1 MQLNNLLE
9 RKLYLLVAVI
19 LAIFYSTIDLDS
31 FGFNKTVGM
40 AYTYDAGIISKAICV
55 VSLLLSF
62 IGYSILSLLKYKTQK
77 VLSLVYLSDI
87 VPAIILSYTK
97 TPEVSIVFGVMSIVV
112 SFINI
117 ISSLKS
123 KAKN

>member
-19 LAIFYSTIDLDS
+19 LAIFCLTIDFDS
-31 FGFNKTVGM
+31 FGLNKTVGM
-40 AYTYDAGIISKAICV
+40 AYDMGGISKAVCL

-62 IGYSILSLLKYKTQK
+62 IGYSILSLLKYQTQK

-97 TPEVSIVFGVMSIVV
+97 TLEVSIVFGVMSIVV

-117 ISSLKS
+117 ISSLKN